1 MEFVNERKEDGTWQT
16 IDRERNIV
24 LRYLGGGRPQE
35 PIEFNLRIEG
45 KDFLFYAF
53 QRTNRL
59 KSGKLHVD
67 WRVVRIFDLPLAASD
82 KAKLRCVIEEAL
94 ESFGFAS
101 SRENVETLS
110 VTFAPNL

>member
-1 MEFVNERKEDGTWQT
+1 MSFVNERKEDGTWQT

-35 PIEFNLRIEG
+35 PIEFNLCIEG

-53 QRTNRL
+53 QKTNRL

-67 WRVVRIFDLPLAASD
+67 WRVVKIFHLPPTESD

-110 VTFAPNL
+110 VTFAHNL